1 MVNLDFLIPWIKHAQ
16 VSGHITQQITALK
29 ASTPSLDEVVR
40 TISDLERTLREW
52 HDSLPPVFRI
62 ETNLS
67 DIPPD
72 LDIIHV
78 LYMHYAFFGGL
89 IAINSLLA
97 HPWNS
102 EVVRL
107 RQSDMAELE
116 THAAQ
121 CLLTVVGASRQ
132 IIRRLRHVSIDVCSP
147 RW

>member
-1 MVNLDFLIPWIKHAQ
+1 MVNLDFLNPWIKHAQ

-29 ASTPSLDEVVR
+29 ASSPSLDEVVR

-72 LDIIHV
+72 LDIVHV

-102 EVVRL
+102 EVVQL
-107 RQSDMAELE
+107 RQSDMAGLE